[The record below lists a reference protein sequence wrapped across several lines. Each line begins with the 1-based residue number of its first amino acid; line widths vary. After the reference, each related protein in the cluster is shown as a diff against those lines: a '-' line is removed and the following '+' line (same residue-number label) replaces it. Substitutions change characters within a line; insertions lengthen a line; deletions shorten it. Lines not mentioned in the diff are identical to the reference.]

1 MKKYLQI
8 STAFI
13 IIFGATIIV
22 SAQRA
27 TRIEFYKKS
36 TTATVSSS
44 LRDYKEKKVYVI
56 RVKKG
61 QTLTTEQIKPD
72 SSTHYISV
80 SIKSPS
86 GKDVGDSDASC
97 NNRKEIED
105 TEAGDYRITVY
116 ECQKAD
122 AWRGRFRLKVSV
134 K

>member
-8 STAFI
+8 FTVLL
-13 IIFGATIIV
+13 IIFGATGIV

-44 LRDYKEKKVYVI
+44 LRGFKDKKVYVI

-61 QTLTTEQIKPD
+61 QTLSTEQLKPD
-72 SSTHYISV
+72 SSAQYISV
-80 SIKSPS
+80 SITSPS
-86 GKDVGDSDASC
+86 GKAVGDSDASC
-97 NNRKEIED
+97 NNRREIED
-105 TEAGDYRITVY
+105 TETGDYRITVY